1 MASPK
6 PQDGL
11 YANRGYRVLVANVVL
26 ALLATLAVVL
36 RIAARRL
43 NKVALGAYDI
53 AIIIALVR
61 TIPQDRG
68 TSVLMFNSLFLSC
81 SA

>member
-1 MASPK
+1 MVSPA

-11 YANRGYRVLVANVVL
+11 HANRGFRVLVANIVL

-36 RIAARRL
+36 RVVAGRL
-43 NKVALGAYDI
+43 KRVALGADDI

-61 TIPQDRG
+61 DK
-68 TSVLMFNSLFLSC
+68 SLGSRKQH
-81 SA
+81 ADA

>member
-1 MASPK
+1 MASSHE

-26 ALLATLAVVL
+26 ALLATFAVVL
-36 RIAARRL
+36 RIVARRL
-43 NKVALGAYDI
+43 KKVALGADDI

-61 TIPQDRG
+61 NESTRSKNQRAD
-68 TSVLMFNSLFLSC
+68 
-81 SA
+81 AQ